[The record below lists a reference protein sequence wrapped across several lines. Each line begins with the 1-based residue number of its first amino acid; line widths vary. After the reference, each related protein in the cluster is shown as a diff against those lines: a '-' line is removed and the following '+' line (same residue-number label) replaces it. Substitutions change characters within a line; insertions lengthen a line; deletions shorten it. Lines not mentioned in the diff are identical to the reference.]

1 MVRVS
6 GSGDRPAVWAGFVQ
20 AMGDDYL
27 LRMEGIS
34 KAFPGVKALDD
45 VHLEV
50 RPGTVHALM
59 GENGAGKST
68 LMKVLIGMYQ
78 PDAGTIELGGEQVQ
92 VADTAR
98 ALGLG
103 ISMIHQELSPVPE
116 MTVAENIYLGRE
128 PVNRL
133 RLVDYRKMLADT
145 RALFEK
151 WEIDLDPRRQLK
163 KLSVAQTQMVEIAKA
178 ISYDSRLVIM
188 DEPTSAITERE
199 VEHLH
204 RMIRSLRASGVA
216 IIYITHKMDEVF
228 RISDYVTVF
237 RDGRHVATLPASELD
252 RGKLVALMVGRELTH
267 LFPKEHVDIGDVLIS
282 VQGLTRADGAVRDIS
297 FDIHRGEIVGL
308 AGLMGAGRT
317 EVLEAIFGVAKISE
331 GTITIDG
338 KRVRDP
344 RPGRRHRGRAR
355 PAHRGSQAIRDHGRA
370 LGARQHVG
378 REPRPVQQLAAC
390 SGEAPIRAD
399 VQAQREALSIKTPT
413 LAAADQAPVGRQ
425 SAEGPRLALA
435 ADDTRHPDD
444 RRADPRHRRRGQ
456 GRDPPADVRARA
468 AGQGDPDG
476 QLGAARDPG
485 HERPGAGD
493 ARGPAHRRVHARR
506 GHAGEDHAR
515 RDRQRG
521 RGLRE
526 ADR

>member
-34 KAFPGVKALDD
+34 KSFPGVKALDD

-50 RPGTVHALM
+50 RRGTVHALM

-145 RALFEK
+145 KALFEK
-151 WEIDLDPRRQLK
+151 WEIDLNPRRQLK

-216 IIYITHKMDEVF
+216 VIYITHKMDEVF

-267 LFPKEHVDIGDVLIS
+267 LFPKEHVTS
-282 VQGLTRADGAVRDIS
+282 
-297 FDIHRGEIVGL
+297 
-308 AGLMGAGRT
+308 
-317 EVLEAIFGVAKISE
+317 
-331 GTITIDG
+331 GT
-338 KRVRDP
+338 
-344 RPGRRHRGRAR
+344 
-355 PAHRGSQAIRDHGRA
+355 
-370 LGARQHVG
+370 
-378 REPRPVQQLAAC
+378 C
-390 SGEAPIRAD
+390 
-399 VQAQREALSIKTPT
+399 
-413 LAAADQAPVGRQ
+413 
-425 SAEGPRLALA
+425 
-435 ADDTRHPDD
+435 
-444 RRADPRHRRRGQ
+444 
-456 GRDPPADVRARA
+456 
-468 AGQGDPDG
+468 
-476 QLGAARDPG
+476 
-485 HERPGAGD
+485 
-493 ARGPAHRRVHARR
+493 
-506 GHAGEDHAR
+506 
-515 RDRQRG
+515 
-521 RGLRE
+521 
-526 ADR
+526 